1 MYNQDSYGI
10 FNPAIFKLQLKE
22 CEEELENAKIAK
34 MVNSIKDY
42 IETLRTLE
50 PEYHQRAFEA
60 CVDEII
66 RQSVIGNQLN
76 KNW

>member
-1 MYNQDSYGI
+1 MYNQDSYGSFNSVI
-10 FNPAIFKLQLKE
+10 FEEQLKE
-22 CEEELENAKIAK
+22 WKEEQVNTKIAK
-34 MVNSIKDY
+34 MVNSTKDY